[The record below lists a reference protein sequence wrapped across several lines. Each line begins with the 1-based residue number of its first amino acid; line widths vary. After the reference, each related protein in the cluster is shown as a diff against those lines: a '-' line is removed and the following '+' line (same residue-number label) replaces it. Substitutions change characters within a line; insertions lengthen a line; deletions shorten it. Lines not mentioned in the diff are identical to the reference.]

1 MMAEK
6 APIRVVV
13 FASGNGSNLQVI
25 IEQAK
30 SGELSVNVVA
40 VVSDHED
47 AYALERARKE
57 NIQTIFMN
65 PKIYPDRIAYDAAL
79 RRRLEE
85 LNPDLIVLA
94 GFMRIL
100 SAEFV
105 SSFENRVMNIH
116 PSLLP
121 KYKGLNTH
129 ARVLAAG
136 DRYHGATV
144 HFVTEKLDDG
154 PIIIQ
159 KKISVLPT
167 DSVYELEQRV
177 HECEY
182 EIYPR
187 AIQWFAD
194 GRINV

>member
-6 APIRVVV
+6 PSIRVVV

-25 IEQAK
+25 IDQAK

-79 RRRLEE
+79 RRRVEE

-154 PIIIQ
+154 PTIIQ

>member
-25 IEQAK
+25 IDQAK

-40 VVSDHED
+40 VVSDHAD

>member
-25 IEQAK
+25 IDQAK

>member
-25 IEQAK
+25 IDQAK

-79 RRRLEE
+79 RRCLEE

>member
-1 MMAEK
+1 MADK
-6 APIRVVV
+6 ASIRIVV

-25 IEQAK
+25 IDRAK
-30 SGELSVNVVA
+30 SGELSANVVA
-40 VVSDHED
+40 VVSDHDD

-57 NIQTIFMN
+57 NIQTIFLN
-65 PKIYPDRIAYDAAL
+65 PNIYPDRIAYDEAL
-79 RRRLEE
+79 RQRVEE

-105 SSFENRVMNIH
+105 NSFEKRIMNIH

-129 ARVLAAG
+129 ERVLAAG
-136 DRYHGATV
+136 DRNHGATV

-159 KKISVLPT
+159 KKITVLPT
-167 DSVYELEQRV
+167 DSAYVLKQRV

-187 AIQWFAD
+187 AIQWFAE
-194 GRINV
+194 GQLNG